1 MEHPSTPSIN
11 SGQASSGQV
20 GHGVKDN
27 EQLKALRQK
36 SGAEAPLVG
45 FEKWIG

>member
-20 GHGVKDN
+20 GHGAERGRPLDT
-27 EQLKALRQK
+27 KAQSHYAAL
-36 SGAEAPLVG
+36 SLGH
-45 FEKWIG
+45 